1 MEFQNEDTINFV
13 NLRVKKTSTQ
23 KKILTLK
30 VFFLASLYE
39 TNAFCHNSKH
49 PSWGKFFSNSITFFH
64 DIG

>member
-13 NLRVKKTSTQ
+13 SLRVKNTSTQ
-23 KKILTLK
+23 QKIPILK

-49 PSWGKFFSNSITFFH
+49 PSWEKNFSQIP
-64 DIG
+64 